1 MARSS
6 IAARRAPPPTKLD
19 LRNLPAPVF
28 TPVDGTTQAVAAL
41 VYLIV
46 GVGGWLRAPRDIRT
60 RVFLAFSLANVVVF
74 GIPTV
79 WWLRGTTDP
88 TKLPVVAAAT
98 IMSALGVGALLLFH
112 FTQVFPRRR
121 PWIQSSGIQMG
132 VAYVLAPLTIATLV
146 RFVPDSVAK
155 LTTSYTLVFLVFGF
169 PLLVLLGI
177 VLPVAAIVSLLRSHR
192 DLQRVGPDGL
202 KRPIE
207 WILISQIAG
216 GTLAVVFAPVL
227 AVVAPN
233 GILQSILTLATF
245 AFGLL
250 TPAAY
255 AAAIWRYGLLDVD
268 PEQPPVD
275 SVS

>member
-6 IAARRAPPPTKLD
+6 IAASRAPPPTKLA
-19 LRNLPAPVF
+19 LTLPAPAI
-28 TPVDGTTQAVAAL
+28 TAVDGVTQAVAAL
-41 VYLIV
+41 VYVIV
-46 GVGGWLRAPRDIRT
+46 GVAGWLRAPRDIRT
-60 RVFLAFSLANVVVF
+60 RVFLAFSLANVVVL
-74 GIPTV
+74 GIPTG
-79 WWLRGTTDP
+79 WWLRGATDP
-88 TKLPVVAAAT
+88 TKLPAVATAT
-98 IMSALGVGALLLFH
+98 VISALGVGALLLFH

-121 PWIQSSGIQMG
+121 PWIHSSGIQMG
-132 VAYVLAPLTIATLV
+132 VAYLLAPLTIGTLV
-146 RFVPDSVAK
+146 RFAPASVEK
-155 LTTSYTLVFLVFGF
+155 LTTGYMLVLLVFGF

-192 DLQRVGPDGL
+192 DLQQVGPVGL

-207 WILISQIAG
+207 WILVSQIAG

-233 GILQSILTLATF
+233 GTLQSILTLVTF

-255 AAAIWRYGLLDVD
+255 AAAIWRYGLLEVNPD
-268 PEQPPVD
+268 EQPAA
-275 SVS
+275 S